1 MEKLPSWNP
10 YTDWKHADIRW
21 TKVDVSKEDL
31 KKFNERSN
39 FKGLMQTFFFLLLIA
54 LTAVLTYYF
63 FSQKMWIL
71 MGVGLYLHG
80 MIYGHFGAGIHEL
93 THNTVFKSKFLN
105 KATIILF
112 GLLYWP
118 YNPYLYRL
126 SHVHFH
132 HRYTLH
138 QNSDGEDVP
147 NYVDLSKK
155 SVFFLFFGVL
165 QIKNLIW
172 CLGRLFT
179 LKPVSKGWRL
189 RGYKLDKWE
198 QFVLEKATEKE
209 RKEVYRFSLLS
220 LIIHISFSAV
230 CIYTGYWFL
239 IILVTLAPF
248 YGPGIHTYICGILQ
262 HACCEANNP
271 DFKIL
276 CNTAKLDPIS
286 SILYWHMEYHTEHHM
301 FASIPCYNL
310 KKFSRFIDNQMPAR
324 EWAIPKLLKLAKLSP
339 LKFGS
344 LEKWREDFGRFKGF

>member
-1 MEKLPSWNP
+1 MNLP
-10 YTDWKHADIRW
+10 TI
-21 TKVDVSKEDL
+21 L
-31 KKFNERSN
+31 
-39 FKGLMQTFFFLLLIA
+39 FL
-54 LTAVLTYYF
+54 
-63 FSQKMWIL
+63 
-71 MGVGLYLHG
+71 
-80 MIYGHFGAGIHEL
+80 
-93 THNTVFKSKFLN
+93 KSKFLN
-105 KATIILF
+105 KATMILF

-189 RGYKLDKWE
+189 RGYKLYKWE

-209 RKEVYRFSLLS
+209 RKEVYRFLLLS

-248 YGPGIHTYICGILQ
+248 YGPGIHTYICGILK

-271 DFKIL
+271 DFRIL

-286 SILYWHMEYHTEHHM
+286 SILYWHMKYHTEHHM

-339 LKFGS
+339 LKFGNF
-344 LEKWREDFGRFKGF
+344 EKWRENFGRFKGF